1 MDVMKLTLLFLV
13 TVTVHDD
20 VVSEVLELEMPST
33 QQVSI
38 GNTVVLTSRI
48 ITGPANLNIT
58 SVIWTKGTSGVIVMY
73 SSSQIT
79 IERQYRDRISFLH
92 SKPTRDVSIYINN
105 TKLADSGHYTCTVV
119 SAKPG
124 LMKTGITNLSV
135 LIPPSTPKCSIDGSK
150 FVGHNV
156 TLTCHSSSGK
166 PVPTYTWQRISP
178 KPQSFNFPIHNSQM
192 GTLILRNLTKEMS
205 GLYTCSS
212 INLAGNASCSIQM
225 EVITS
230 NNAWVIAG
238 AVIGALLGICLL
250 VAIIVF
256 CCTYRS
262 KRAPE
267 KEENLANEIKEDAQS
282 PVGNVWIKN
291 DLISKNGTLS
301 SANSTMRSYKP
312 YPNKPP
318 SYAASTITALDAGST
333 GSCNRPKHPQKSDY
347 AMTVNSHRS
356 SPSARDNRAQL
367 QAPKQEPALPS
378 MTSSNLARMGAV
390 PVMVPA
396 QSQVGSLV

>member
-1 MDVMKLTLLFLV
+1 MLLNPLSSSSTYF
-13 TVTVHDD
+13 
-20 VVSEVLELEMPST
+20 PSRT
-33 QQVSI
+33 YSLLCQLYVIFFGCGIRSI
-38 GNTVVLTSRI
+38 GVRDAQYTAGL
-48 ITGPANLNIT
+48 
-58 SVIWTKGTSGVIVMY
+58 Y
-73 SSSQIT
+73 
-79 IERQYRDRISFLH
+79 RQYRCSDQPDHHRP
-92 SKPTRDVSIYINN
+92 SKPQYHLCDLDQRNIR
-105 TKLADSGHYTCTVV
+105 
-119 SAKPG
+119 
-124 LMKTGITNLSV
+124 SV
-135 LIPPSTPKCSIDGSK
+135 PPSTPKCSIDGSK

-250 VAIIVF
+250 VAIIIF

-333 GSCNRPKHPQKSDY
+333 GSCNQPKHPQKSDY